1 MPVINFPLITLAK
14 LLEGLNYRYNH
25 KRQDNLPVSGI
36 CFDSRRVKP
45 GHIFIAVKGGEHDG
59 HLYISEALKK
69 GAVAVVA
76 EQPPPGA
83 PAATWIQV
91 PDSRVA
97 LARMAANF
105 FDHPAREMLLVGVTG
120 TSGKTTT
127 TSMLQEIYSTAGIS
141 NGLIGTV
148 SVHCNRQVWPAL
160 LTTPDALELQRLLRH
175 MADSGV
181 SHVAMEVSSHGL
193 AQKRV
198 DGIDFHG
205 TIFTNI
211 SPNHLDFHQTLQNYT
226 AAKWR
231 LASLVRAGG
240 FVLANGDEPFFRGMR
255 IPANVS
261 HFFLGCDQFSH
272 FRIHDIVLE
281 KQGSF
286 FSITIAHD
294 KIRDRYPNL
303 KKDDYFFHIPL
314 LGKHNVFNG
323 AAAAVSALLT
333 GVAEENIMHG
343 LEFFKGVERRLQ
355 FYQCGDL
362 QVLDD
367 TAMSPGSIHAVF
379 QTLQELVFNGSDLV
393 VVYAIRGRRGIQVNE
408 DNGRSLAEWVNK
420 MKIRHFFSTSS
431 VNHVDEQNEVLP
443 EEKEAFLQG
452 VRSGG
457 AATKHFDD
465 LEEALAQAMAITI
478 PGTST
483 LLLLGAQGMDAGL
496 KIIQEQYSPAK
507 ELVPAAHRE

>member
-1 MPVINFPLITLAK
+1 MPVINLPVITLAK
-14 LLEGLNYRYNH
+14 LLEGLNYRYYH
-25 KRQDNLPVSGI
+25 KREDKLPVCGI
-36 CFDSRRVKP
+36 CYDSRRVKP
-45 GHIFIAVKGGEHDG
+45 GHLFIAVKGEEHDG
-59 HLYISEALKK
+59 HFYITEALKK
-69 GAVAVVA
+69 GAVAIVA

-97 LARMAANF
+97 LARMAANL
-105 FDHPAREMLLVGVTG
+105 FDHPARKIILVGVTG

-127 TSMLQEIYSTAGIS
+127 TSMLQEIYRTAGIS

-148 SVHCNRQVWPAL
+148 SVHCNRQVWPAQ

-175 MADSGV
+175 MVDSGV

-193 AQKRV
+193 VQKRV

-205 TIFTNI
+205 AIFTNI

-231 LASLVRAGG
+231 LAALVAAGG
-240 FVLANGDEPFFRGMR
+240 FVLANGDVPFFRGMR
-255 IPANVS
+255 VPSNVS
-261 HFFLGCDQFSH
+261 PFFIGTNQFCH

-286 FSITIAHD
+286 FGITFAHD
-294 KIRDRYPNL
+294 KIRDRYPHL
-303 KKDDYFFHIPL
+303 TKDDYFFHIPL
-314 LGKHNVFNG
+314 PGKHNVFNG
-323 AAAAVSALLT
+323 ASAAVSALLT

-379 QTLQELVFNGSDLV
+379 QTLQELVFNGSELV
-393 VVYAIRGRRGIQVNE
+393 VVYAIRGRRGTQVNE
-408 DNGRSLAEWVNK
+408 DNGYSLAEWINK
-420 MKIRHFFSTSS
+420 MKIEHFFSTSS
-431 VNHVDEQNEVLP
+431 INHVDEKNEVLP
-443 EEKEAFLQG
+443 EEKEAFLRG
-452 VRSGG
+452 VRTGG
-457 AATKHFDD
+457 AATRHFDD
-465 LEEALAQAMAITI
+465 LEEALAQAVTVTT

-496 KIIQEQYSPAK
+496 KIIQEQYSQAND
-507 ELVPAAHRE
+507 LVPATHRE